1 MDLLLLLLSPEA
13 ASFDRAETRVSDP
26 DPDSRSVDLDPYSES
41 GSRRPKMTLK
51 SRIKLRNFMF

>member
-1 MDLLLLLLSPEA
+1 MDLLLLFLSPEA
-13 ASFDRAETRVSDP
+13 ASFDRAETRVS

>member
-1 MDLLLLLLSPEA
+1 MDLLLLFLSPEA
-13 ASFDRAETRVSDP
+13 ASFDRAEFRVS
-26 DPDSRSVDLDPYSES
+26 DPDSRSVDLDPYSQS

>member
-1 MDLLLLLLSPEA
+1 
-13 ASFDRAETRVSDP
+13 
-26 DPDSRSVDLDPYSES
+26 VDLDPYSES